1 MNIRQTTGTALRAG
15 NSGRIIYTPPVGE
28 SVIRDKLANWGAVY
42 PRESQELDPDYHG
55 GSPLPI

>member
-28 SVIRDKLANWGAVY
+28 SVIRDKLANWE
-42 PRESQELDPDYHG
+42 RFIHESQELDP
-55 GSPLPI
+55 LIIMQ